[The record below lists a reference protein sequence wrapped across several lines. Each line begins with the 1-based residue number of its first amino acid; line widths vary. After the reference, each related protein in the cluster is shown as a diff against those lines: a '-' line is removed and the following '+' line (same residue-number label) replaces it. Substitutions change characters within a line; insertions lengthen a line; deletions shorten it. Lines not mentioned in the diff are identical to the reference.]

1 MDELR
6 VDLAA
11 FQGPLDLLLYLV
23 QQEEID
29 VFEVP
34 IARVADRFLD
44 ACRRDVHR
52 LDVDRAGEFLVMASQ
67 LMVLK
72 SRALL
77 PRDESLELDD
87 IDPRL
92 DLVRQLL
99 EYREFKSISAELDAR
114 RHTQAQRVPVR
125 ITPPHVAPPPVA
137 DEELE
142 LDLFGLV
149 AAFQRLLAETGE
161 DAHVALAKER
171 LPITHFV
178 GQIFDRLTELRGRIR
193 FRDLLHAE
201 RDRSY
206 VIGAFL
212 ALLELMKLRRIRATQ
227 DGLGEIHIELVVP
240 DANQEDGAIGSALP
254 QDEAVAQALDRPVV
268 AEDAGGPRIVL
279 MGSPAFAV
287 PSLQALCGAGMTPRL
302 VVTPPPR
309 RSGRGRRMQQVPLAV
324 AANQLQVPLHRT
336 ADINGRVSMREL
348 EAARP
353 ELVVTVGFGQK
364 LSPAVLALPTH
375 GCVNVHASLLPRHRG
390 ASPVAGAL
398 RAGDTEVGVT
408 VFRMDSKMD
417 HGPLLGY
424 RGIRLQGDETRDEV
438 RERLATVGATLLVE
452 LLPPYMRGALTPE
465 AQDHALAS
473 YAPKLEK
480 RDGVINW
487 DRPAVAV
494 FHHIRS
500 VTSWPGAQTA
510 WQPRVRHDPL
520 PIVIVQAHVLA
531 GHAPKDDERAPE
543 AAASPEASPGTVIAV
558 SKAGIDVACAA
569 GAIRVERLRAAG
581 GRVMSVAAFLNGR
594 RVMQGDRF
602 APPRPA
608 TSARGKARS

>member
-23 QQEEID
+23 QQEEVD

-34 IARVADRFLD
+34 IARIADRFLD
-44 ACRRDVHR
+44 ACKREVHQ

-77 PRDESLELDD
+77 PRDETLELED

-99 EYREFKSISAELDAR
+99 EYRDFKSISVELDAR
-114 RHTQAQRVPVR
+114 RHEQHRRNPVR
-125 ITPPHVAPPPVA
+125 VTPAKGAPPPLP
-137 DEELE
+137 DDELE

-149 AAFQRLLAETGE
+149 AAFQRLLAETGD
-161 DAHVALAKER
+161 DAHVAMAKER

-178 GQIFDRLTELRGRIR
+178 GQIFDRLTELQGRIR
-193 FRDLLHAE
+193 FRDLLYAE

-227 DGLGEIHIELVVP
+227 DGLGDIHIELAPV
-240 DANQEDGAIGSALP
+240 DDGTEASATADGNESATGP
-254 QDEAVAQALDRPVV
+254 TPHGARAVAEALDRPVV
-268 AEDAGGPRIVL
+268 DETDGGPRIVM

-287 PSLQALCGAGMTPRL
+287 PSLQALCGAGLTPRL

-324 AANQLQVPLHRT
+324 AAEQLQVPLHRT

-348 EAARP
+348 EVARAD
-353 ELVVTVGFGQK
+353 LIITVGFGQK
-364 LSPAVLALPTH
+364 LLPAVLAAPTH
-375 GCVNVHASLLPRHRG
+375 GCINVHASLLPKHRG

-398 RAGDTEVGVT
+398 RAGDVDVGVT
-408 VFRMDSKMD
+408 VFQMDKKMD
-417 HGPLLGY
+417 HGPVLGI
-424 RGIRLQGDETRDEV
+424 RGIRLQGNETRDEV
-438 RERLATVGATLLVE
+438 RERLAVVGATLLVDVV
-452 LLPPYMRGALTPE
+452 PPYMRGELIPTP
-465 AQDHALAS
+465 QDHAQATYAS
-473 YAPKLEK
+473 KLEK
-480 RDGVINW
+480 RDGIVHWNQ
-487 DRPAVAV
+487 PATDVLN
-494 FHHIRS
+494 HIRS
-500 VTSWPGAQTA
+500 VTAWPGAQSA
-510 WQPRVRHDPL
+510 WQPRVRHEPL
-520 PIVIVQAHVLA
+520 PIVIVKATVLNTESDTLGDA
-531 GHAPKDDERAPE
+531 VA
-543 AAASPEASPGTVIAV
+543 PGTVVGV
-558 SKAGIDVACAA
+558 SKQGIDVACAP
-569 GAIRVERLRAAG
+569 GVIRIERLKAAG
-581 GRVMSVAAFLNGR
+581 GRTMNVAAFLNGR
-594 RVMQGDRF
+594 RVMQGDSVVT
-602 APPRPA
+602 PRP
-608 TSARGKARS
+608 SKAGSRRSS